1 MKKKTFDLKKGVD
14 FIGVTCVFY
23 CHDGKGNL
31 LMHKR
36 SKNCRDEHGRW
47 DPGSGSMEFGETF
60 LQTAKREIQEEY
72 GVTPKN
78 LKFWAVNNALRW
90 HGRTRTHWIAV
101 LFTAEVDPRKAKIGE
116 PEKMDDIGW
125 FPIDKLPRPL
135 HSMTHKH
142 LKMIRENGGNI

>member
-1 MKKKTFDLKKGVD
+1 MKQSFDLRKGVD

-23 CHDGKGNL
+23 CHDGHGNL

-36 SKNCRDEHGRW
+36 SKNCRDEQGRW

-72 GVTPKN
+72 GVIPKN
-78 LKFWAVNNALRW
+78 LKLWAVNNALRW
-90 HGRTRTHWIAV
+90 HGKTRTHWIAA

-135 HSMTHKH
+135 HSMTRKH
-142 LKMIRENGGNI
+142 LKMIREAGAKI

>member
-1 MKKKTFDLKKGVD
+1 MKQSFDLRKGVD

-23 CHDGKGNL
+23 CHDGHGNL

-36 SKNCRDEHGRW
+36 SKNCRDEQGRW

-78 LKFWAVNNALRW
+78 LKLWAVNNALRW
-90 HGRTRTHWIAV
+90 HGKTRTHWIAA

-135 HSMTHKH
+135 HSMTRKH
-142 LKMIRENGGNI
+142 LKMIREAGAKI